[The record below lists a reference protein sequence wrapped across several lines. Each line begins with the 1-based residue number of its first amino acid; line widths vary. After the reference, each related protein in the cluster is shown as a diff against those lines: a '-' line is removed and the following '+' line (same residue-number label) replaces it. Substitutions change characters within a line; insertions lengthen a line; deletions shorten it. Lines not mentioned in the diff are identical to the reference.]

1 MAALRAY
8 GRAFHI
14 ASDDVPLFAL
24 GGAIF
29 HLFWIVAIAIT
40 ARNIIDIPDICRGH
54 AGLYYIAT
62 VASLLACFATGFILE
77 ILLMWQGCQGEL
89 LVLQPLLCSG
99 TSQIHCF
106 VSTCLHVFCMLQ
118 LRSCGHAGCIFEPSK
133 RRRLETLV
141 TLRFGNIIC
150 EMLASGAALSA
161 Q

>member
-1 MAALRAY
+1 MPALRAY

-40 ARNIIDIPDICRGH
+40 ARNIINIPDICRGH

-89 LVLQPLLCSG
+89 LVPQTPDVPPTFLG
-99 TSQIHCF
+99 TPSCHRML
-106 VSTCLHVFCMLQ
+106 TCLL
-118 LRSCGHAGCIFEPSK
+118 HA
-133 RRRLETLV
+133 T
-141 TLRFGNIIC
+141 
-150 EMLASGAALSA
+150 A
-161 Q
+161 QVM

>member
-1 MAALRAY
+1 MPALRAY

-89 LVLQPLLCSG
+89 LVLQPLLC
-99 TSQIHCF
+99 
-106 VSTCLHVFCMLQ
+106 
-118 LRSCGHAGCIFEPSK
+118 
-133 RRRLETLV
+133 
-141 TLRFGNIIC
+141 
-150 EMLASGAALSA
+150 LAIYYKAPFR
-161 Q
+161 